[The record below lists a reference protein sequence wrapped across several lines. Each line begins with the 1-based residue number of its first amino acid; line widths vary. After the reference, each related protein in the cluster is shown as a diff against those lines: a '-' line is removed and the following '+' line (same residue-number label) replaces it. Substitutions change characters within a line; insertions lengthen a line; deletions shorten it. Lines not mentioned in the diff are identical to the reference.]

1 MSLKMQYTIGQV
13 AEKSNLSIHTLRY
26 YEKEGILPFIKRNEG
41 GIRIYEE
48 EHIEWL
54 KFICCLRD
62 TGMSISQLKDF
73 VELTVQGDGT
83 TEQRIQML
91 ELQKKTVQEQVNTL
105 MSYIGMIDFKIDM
118 YSKEKDGIKS
128 TGQPGSN

>member
-1 MSLKMQYTIGQV
+1 MQYTIGQV

-26 YEKEGILPFIKRNEG
+26 YEKEGILPFIKRNES
-41 GIRIYEE
+41 GIRIYED

-62 TGMSISQLKDF
+62 TGMSISQLKEF
-73 VELTVQGDGT
+73 VELTVQGDAT
-83 TEQRIQML
+83 IEERIQML
-91 ELQKKTVQEQVNTL
+91 ELQKKTVQDQVNTL
-105 MSYIGMIDFKIDM
+105 MSYIGMIDFKIDR

-128 TGQPGSN
+128 TGQPE

>member
-1 MSLKMQYTIGQV
+1 MQYTIGQV

>member
-1 MSLKMQYTIGQV
+1 MSLNIQYTIGQV

-26 YEKEGILPFIKRNEG
+26 YEKEGILPFIKRNES
-41 GIRIYEE
+41 GIRIYED

-62 TGMSISQLKDF
+62 TGMSISQLKEF
-73 VELTVQGDGT
+73 VELTVQGDAT
-83 TEQRIQML
+83 IEERIQML
-91 ELQKKTVQEQVNTL
+91 ELQKKTVQDQVNTL
-105 MSYIGMIDFKIDM
+105 MSYIGMIDFKIDR

-128 TGQPGSN
+128 TGQPE

>member
-1 MSLKMQYTIGQV
+1 MSLRMQYTIGQV

-26 YEKEGILPFIKRNEG
+26 YEKEGLLPFIKRNG
-41 GIRIYEE
+41 SGIRIYED

-73 VELTVQGDGT
+73 VELTVQGDAT
-83 TEQRIQML
+83 VEQRIQML
-91 ELQKKTVQEQVNTL
+91 ELQKQTVQEQVNTL
-105 MSYIGMIDFKIDM
+105 MSYIGMIDFKIGM
-118 YSKEKDGIKS
+118 YAGQAKDGRES
-128 TGQPGSN
+128 AGQPE

>member
-26 YEKEGILPFIKRNEG
+26 YEKEGILPFIKRNES
-41 GIRIYEE
+41 GIRIYED

-54 KFICCLRD
+54 KFICCLRE
-62 TGMSISQLKDF
+62 TGMSISQLKEF
-73 VELTVQGDGT
+73 VELTVQGDAT
-83 TEQRIQML
+83 TEERIQML
-91 ELQKKTVQEQVNTL
+91 ELQKKTVQDQVNTL

-128 TGQPGSN
+128 TGQPG

>member
-1 MSLKMQYTIGQV
+1 MQYTIGQV

-26 YEKEGILPFIKRNEG
+26 YEKEGILPFIKRNES
-41 GIRIYEE
+41 GIRIYED

-54 KFICCLRD
+54 KFICCLRE
-62 TGMSISQLKDF
+62 TGMSISQLKEF
-73 VELTVQGDGT
+73 VELTVQGDAT
-83 TEQRIQML
+83 TEERIQML
-91 ELQKKTVQEQVNTL
+91 ELQKKTVQDQVNTL

-128 TGQPGSN
+128 TGQPG

>member
-1 MSLKMQYTIGQV
+1 M
-13 AEKSNLSIHTLRY
+13 RY
-26 YEKEGILPFIKRNEG
+26 YEKEGILPFIKRNES
-41 GIRIYEE
+41 GIRMYEE
-48 EHIEWL
+48 EHIDWL

-105 MSYIGMIDFKIDM
+105 MSHIGMIDFNDLPNKRQDSIMDTPAA
-118 YSKEKDGIKS
+118 DG
-128 TGQPGSN
+128 